1 VPEQKKEGLT
11 MATAHI
17 TIDDVEYPVSDDDQE
32 AASLLRLANRDPKNY
47 DLFVIDKE
55 GVETHIKDK
64 QIVDLRDGER
74 FRTRHKVHFSIDG
87 EQYTTW
93 DDDQTAA
100 ALLRLAGVDPAG
112 YDLARVNAASGPETF
127 TGDEVV
133 TIRDGDE
140 FVTAKHAGP
149 VE

>member
-1 VPEQKKEGLT
+1 
-11 MATAHI
+11 MATVHI
-17 TIDDVEYPVSDDDQE
+17 TIDDVEHTTADDDQE
-32 AASLLRLANRDPKNY
+32 AASLLRLAGREPKDY
-47 DLFVIDKE
+47 DLFVVDKHD
-55 GVETHIKDK
+55 VETHIKDQ

-87 EQYTTW
+87 EQYTSW

-100 ALLRLAGVDPAG
+100 DLLRRAGVDPAR
-112 YDLARVNAASGPETF
+112 YDLARVNAAGGPEKF
-127 TGDEVV
+127 SGDQVV
-133 TIRDGDE
+133 TIHDGDE